1 MKNKNTFKRIFD
13 YLKKSKRNIIAAF
26 ICAVISVILSLI
38 GPILIGH
45 AIDMMITKGNVN
57 FKSIIMILIELVVV
71 YSFGSLF
78 TWILTYL
85 TNTISYD
92 TVRSMRKDLF
102 DKINSLSLNFFDTN
116 AHGDI
121 ISRFINDTDAIS
133 DGLLQGITTMMT
145 GIATIIGAIAFM
157 VSINWIMALIVILS
171 APLTYFMA
179 RYITINCQKYF
190 KAQATELG
198 RLNGYVE
205 EIVSGQKTVKA
216 FSYENTSL
224 ENFREVNNSLYN
236 VGVKSQ
242 FFGAL
247 VNPSTRLINNIVY
260 AVVGMTG
267 SVISILGMITIGEI
281 SSFLIYSNLF
291 SKPLNEITGV
301 FTQIQSAAASAQ
313 RVFDILDMESEE
325 DESQKARLHKCI
337 GNIKF
342 EDVEFSYD
350 KGKKL
355 ITDLSFEAESGHK
368 IAIVGK
374 TGAGKTTIVNLLM
387 RFYDIDNGHI
397 YLDGVDTKR
406 ITRDSL
412 RSNFAMVL
420 QETFLFGDTIA
431 NNIAYGSKDAARE
444 EIIAAAKMADADSFI
459 RKLPKGYDTIISNSG
474 SNLSQGQKQLLTIA
488 RAMLQNPPI
497 VILDEATSNID
508 TRTELKIQAA
518 FHKVM
523 EGRTSFIIAH
533 RLSTIEGADMILVM
547 DHGNIVE
554 KGTHK
559 ELLKQDGVY
568 ASIYK
573 SQFS

>member
-1 MKNKNTFKRIFD
+1 MKNKNTFKRIFE
-13 YLKKSKRNIIAAF
+13 YLKESKRNLIAAF
-26 ICAVISVILSLI
+26 ICAVISVILSLT

-57 FKSIIMILIELVVV
+57 FKGIIIILIELVFV
-71 YSFGSLF
+71 YGLGSLF
-78 TWILTYL
+78 TWRLTYL

-92 TVRSMRKDLF
+92 TVKSMRNDLF
-102 DKINSLSLNFFDTN
+102 DKVNSLPLNFFDTN

-145 GIATIIGAIAFM
+145 GIATIVGAIAFM
-157 VSINWIMALIVILS
+157 VSINWIMAVIVILS

-179 RYITINCQKYF
+179 RFITINCQKFF
-190 KAQATELG
+190 KAQAKELG

-216 FSYENTSL
+216 FSYEKKSFD
-224 ENFREVNNSLYN
+224 NFKEVNNSLYN

-247 VNPSTRLINNIVY
+247 VNPSTRLINNVVY
-260 AVVGMTG
+260 AVVGMIG
-267 SVISILGMITIGEI
+267 SVISILGMITIGDI

-291 SKPLNEITGV
+291 SKPFNEITGV

-325 DESQKARLHKCI
+325 DESQKASINKCV
-337 GNIKF
+337 GNVKF

-350 KGKKL
+350 KSKKL
-355 ITDLSFEAESGHK
+355 ITNLSFEAESGHK

-397 YLDGVDTKR
+397 YLDGVDTKK

-431 NNIAYGSKDAARE
+431 NNIAYGSRDAARE

-459 RKLPKGYDTIISNSG
+459 RKLPNGYDTVISDSG

-518 FHKVM
+518 FEKVM

-573 SQFS
+573 SQFA

>member
-1 MKNKNTFKRIFD
+1 MKNKNTFKRIFE
-13 YLKKSKRNIIAAF
+13 YLKESKRNLIAAF
-26 ICAVISVILSLI
+26 ICAVISVILSLT

-57 FKSIIMILIELVVV
+57 FKGIIIILIELVFV
-71 YSFGSLF
+71 YGLGSLF
-78 TWILTYL
+78 TWRLTYL

-92 TVRSMRKDLF
+92 TVKSMRNDLF
-102 DKINSLSLNFFDTN
+102 DKVNSLPLNFFDTN

-145 GIATIIGAIAFM
+145 GIATIVGAIAFM
-157 VSINWIMALIVILS
+157 VSINWIMAVIVILS

-179 RYITINCQKYF
+179 RFITINCQKFF
-190 KAQATELG
+190 KAQAKELG

-216 FSYENTSL
+216 FSYEKKSFD
-224 ENFREVNNSLYN
+224 NFKEVNNSLYN

-247 VNPSTRLINNIVY
+247 VNPSTRLINNVVY
-260 AVVGMTG
+260 AVVGMIG
-267 SVISILGMITIGEI
+267 SVISILGMITIGDI

-291 SKPLNEITGV
+291 SKPFNEITGV

-325 DESQKARLHKCI
+325 DESQKASINKCV
-337 GNIKF
+337 GNVKF

-350 KGKKL
+350 KSKKL

-397 YLDGVDTKR
+397 YLDGVDTKK

-412 RSNFAMVL
+412 
-420 QETFLFGDTIA
+420 
-431 NNIAYGSKDAARE
+431 
-444 EIIAAAKMADADSFI
+444 
-459 RKLPKGYDTIISNSG
+459 
-474 SNLSQGQKQLLTIA
+474 
-488 RAMLQNPPI
+488 
-497 VILDEATSNID
+497 
-508 TRTELKIQAA
+508 KIK
-518 FHKVM
+518 FCH
-523 EGRTSFIIAH
+523 GPS
-533 RLSTIEGADMILVM
+533 
-547 DHGNIVE
+547 GNIP
-554 KGTHK
+554 
-559 ELLKQDGVY
+559 
-568 ASIYK
+568 
-573 SQFS
+573 FW

>member
-1 MKNKNTFKRIFD
+1 MKNKNTFKRIFE
-13 YLKKSKRNIIAAF
+13 YLKESKRNLIAAF

-71 YSFGSLF
+71 YSFGFLF

-85 TNTISYD
+85 TNTISYN

-102 DKINSLSLNFFDTN
+102 DKINSLPLNFFDTN

-216 FSYENTSL
+216 FSYEKKSFD
-224 ENFREVNNSLYN
+224 NFKEVNNSLYT

-247 VNPSTRLINNIVY
+247 VNPSTRLINNVVY
-260 AVVGMTG
+260 AVVGMIG
-267 SVISILGMITIGEI
+267 SVISILGMITIGDI

-291 SKPLNEITGV
+291 SKPFNEITGV

-325 DESQKARLHKCI
+325 DESQKASINKCV
-337 GNIKF
+337 GNVKF

-350 KGKKL
+350 KSKKL
-355 ITDLSFEAESGHK
+355 ITNLSFEAESGHK

-397 YLDGVDTKR
+397 YLDGVDTKK

-431 NNIAYGSKDAARE
+431 NNIAYGSRDAARE

-459 RKLPKGYDTIISNSG
+459 RKLPNGYDTVISDSG

-518 FHKVM
+518 FEKVM

-547 DHGNIVE
+547 EHGNIVE

>member
-102 DKINSLSLNFFDTN
+102 DKINSLPLNFFDTN

-431 NNIAYGSKDAARE
+431 NNIAYGSK
-444 EIIAAAKMADADSFI
+444 
-459 RKLPKGYDTIISNSG
+459 N
-474 SNLSQGQKQLLTIA
+474 
-488 RAMLQNPPI
+488 
-497 VILDEATSNID
+497 AT
-508 TRTELKIQAA
+508 
-518 FHKVM
+518 
-523 EGRTSFIIAH
+523 
-533 RLSTIEGADMILVM
+533 
-547 DHGNIVE
+547 
-554 KGTHK
+554 
-559 ELLKQDGVY
+559 
-568 ASIYK
+568 
-573 SQFS
+573 

>member
-1 MKNKNTFKRIFD
+1 MKNKNTFKRIFE
-13 YLKKSKRNIIAAF
+13 YLKESKRNLIAAF

-71 YSFGSLF
+71 YSFGFLF

-85 TNTISYD
+85 TNTISYN

-102 DKINSLSLNFFDTN
+102 DKINSLPLYFFDTN

-216 FSYENTSL
+216 FSYEKKSFD
-224 ENFREVNNSLYN
+224 NFKEVNNSLYN

-247 VNPSTRLINNIVY
+247 VNPSTRLINNVVY
-260 AVVGMTG
+260 AVVGMIG
-267 SVISILGMITIGEI
+267 SVISILGMITIGDI

-291 SKPLNEITGV
+291 SKPFNEITGV

-325 DESQKARLHKCI
+325 DESQKASINKCV
-337 GNIKF
+337 GNVKF

-350 KGKKL
+350 KSKKL
-355 ITDLSFEAESGHK
+355 ITNLSFEAESGHK

-397 YLDGVDTKR
+397 YLDGVDTKK

-431 NNIAYGSKDAARE
+431 NNIAYGSRDAARE

-459 RKLPKGYDTIISNSG
+459 RKLPNGYDTVISDSG

-518 FHKVM
+518 FEKVM

-573 SQFS
+573 SQFA

>member
-102 DKINSLSLNFFDTN
+102 DKINSLPLNFFDTN

-216 FSYENTSL
+216 FSYEKKSFD
-224 ENFREVNNSLYN
+224 NFKEVNNSLYN

-431 NNIAYGSKDAARE
+431 NNIAYGSKNATRE
-444 EIIAAAKMADADSFI
+444 DIIAAAKMADADSFI

>member
-102 DKINSLSLNFFDTN
+102 DKINSLPLNFFDTN

-397 YLDGVDTKR
+397 YLDGVDTKK

-431 NNIAYGSKDAARE
+431 NNIAYGSKNATRE
-444 EIIAAAKMADADSFI
+444 DIIAAAKMADADSFI

-559 ELLKQDGVY
+559 ELLKQNGVY

-573 SQFS
+573 SQFA

>member
-1 MKNKNTFKRIFD
+1 MKNKSTFKRIFE
-13 YLKKSKRNIIAAF
+13 YLKESKRNLIAAF

-71 YSFGSLF
+71 YSFGFLF

-85 TNTISYD
+85 TNTISYN

-102 DKINSLSLNFFDTN
+102 DKINSLPLYFFDTN

-216 FSYENTSL
+216 FSYEKKSFD
-224 ENFREVNNSLYN
+224 NFKEVNNSLYN

-247 VNPSTRLINNIVY
+247 VNPSTRLINNVVY
-260 AVVGMTG
+260 AVVGMIG
-267 SVISILGMITIGEI
+267 SVISILGMITIGDI

-291 SKPLNEITGV
+291 SKPFNEITGV

-325 DESQKARLHKCI
+325 DESQKASINKCV
-337 GNIKF
+337 GNVKF

-350 KGKKL
+350 KSKKL
-355 ITDLSFEAESGHK
+355 ITNLSFEAESGHK

-397 YLDGVDTKR
+397 YLDGVDTKK

-431 NNIAYGSKDAARE
+431 NNIAYGSRDAARE

-459 RKLPKGYDTIISNSG
+459 RKLPNGYDTVISDSG

-518 FHKVM
+518 FEKVM

-573 SQFS
+573 SQFA

>member
-102 DKINSLSLNFFDTN
+102 DKINSLPLNFFDTN

-431 NNIAYGSKDAARE
+431 NNIAYGSKNATRE
-444 EIIAAAKMADADSFI
+444 DIIAAAKMADADSFI

>member
-1 MKNKNTFKRIFD
+1 MKNKNTFKRIFE
-13 YLKKSKRNIIAAF
+13 YLKESKRNLIAAF

-71 YSFGSLF
+71 YSFGFLF

-85 TNTISYD
+85 TNTISYN

-102 DKINSLSLNFFDTN
+102 DKINSLPLNFFDTN

-216 FSYENTSL
+216 FSYEKKSFD
-224 ENFREVNNSLYN
+224 NFKEVNNSLYT

-247 VNPSTRLINNIVY
+247 VNPSTRLINNVVY
-260 AVVGMTG
+260 AVVGMIG
-267 SVISILGMITIGEI
+267 SVISILGMITIGDI

-291 SKPLNEITGV
+291 SKPFNEITGV

-325 DESQKARLHKCI
+325 DESQKASINKCV
-337 GNIKF
+337 GNVKF

-350 KGKKL
+350 KSKKL
-355 ITDLSFEAESGHK
+355 ITNLSFEAESGHK

-397 YLDGVDTKR
+397 YLDGVDTKK

-431 NNIAYGSKDAARE
+431 NNIAYGSRDAARE

-459 RKLPKGYDTIISNSG
+459 RKLPNGYDTVISDSG

-518 FHKVM
+518 FEKVM

-573 SQFS
+573 SQFA

>member
-102 DKINSLSLNFFDTN
+102 DKINSLPLNFFDTN

-121 ISRFINDTDAIS
+121 ISRFINDIDAIS

-431 NNIAYGSKDAARE
+431 NNIAYGSKNATRE
-444 EIIAAAKMADADSFI
+444 DIIAAAKMADADSFI

-559 ELLKQDGVY
+559 ELLKQNGVY

-573 SQFS
+573 SQFA

>member
-102 DKINSLSLNFFDTN
+102 DKINSLPLNFFDTN

-431 NNIAYGSKDAARE
+431 NNIAYGSKNATRE
-444 EIIAAAKMADADSFI
+444 DIIAAAKMADADSFI

-559 ELLKQDGVY
+559 ELLKQNGVY

>member
-1 MKNKNTFKRIFD
+1 M
-13 YLKKSKRNIIAAF
+13 
-26 ICAVISVILSLI
+26 
-38 GPILIGH
+38 
-45 AIDMMITKGNVN
+45 
-57 FKSIIMILIELVVV
+57 
-71 YSFGSLF
+71 
-78 TWILTYL
+78 
-85 TNTISYD
+85 
-92 TVRSMRKDLF
+92 
-102 DKINSLSLNFFDTN
+102 
-116 AHGDI
+116 
-121 ISRFINDTDAIS
+121 
-133 DGLLQGITTMMT
+133 
-145 GIATIIGAIAFM
+145 
-157 VSINWIMALIVILS
+157 
-171 APLTYFMA
+171 
-179 RYITINCQKYF
+179 
-190 KAQATELG
+190 
-198 RLNGYVE
+198 
-205 EIVSGQKTVKA
+205 
-216 FSYENTSL
+216 
-224 ENFREVNNSLYN
+224 
-236 VGVKSQ
+236 GVKSQ

-397 YLDGVDTKR
+397 YLDGVDTKK

-431 NNIAYGSKDAARE
+431 NNIAYGSKNATRE
-444 EIIAAAKMADADSFI
+444 DIIAAAKMADADSFI

-573 SQFS
+573 SQFA